1 MEPTGS
7 TAFTV
12 VAVELSYMKYVISGA
27 ALLNLLNQGWNP
39 PTVISVEQPYM
50 NYLEKNVNSLLHIAT
65 SICNFD
71 VHCLVYNAYDWLICV
86 RKPYLS

>member
-12 VAVELSYMKYVISGA
+12 VAVELSYMKYVIFGA

-39 PTVISVEQPYM
+39 QVALLPSVVAVELSYMKYVISGAALR
-50 NYLEKNVNSLLHIAT
+50 NLLNQGWNPQVA
-65 SICNFD
+65 
-71 VHCLVYNAYDWLICV
+71 LL
-86 RKPYLS
+86 LL